1 MCACAHARTHMRANK
16 IWIFKNNSSK
26 CGMNYHNI
34 RTRAAQFESVTGL
47 QVEEFDHLLS
57 VFSGKWRNFYRIHRI
72 NGEKR
77 NAPIMNPEKDTKTL
91 PSVGEKLFFILV
103 YLKNYSLQEMMA
115 ASFGFSQSQASKWQK
130 ILAPLLHDSLDHLDV
145 LPTRDGQ
152 QVASILTR
160 IGATKCFQDASERSI
175 NRPDDQSTQEEF
187 YSGKKKHIP

>member
-1 MCACAHARTHMRANK
+1 MYACAHAYANK

-34 RTRAAQFESVTGL
+34 RTRATQFESVTGL

-57 VFSGKWRNFYRIHRI
+57 VFSGKWRNFYRIHRT

-91 PSVGEKLFFILV
+91 PSVGKKLFFILV
-103 YLKNYSLQEMMA
+103 YLKNYSLQEMMS

-130 ILAPLLHDSLDHLDV
+130 
-145 LPTRDGQ
+145 
-152 QVASILTR
+152 
-160 IGATKCFQDASERSI
+160 
-175 NRPDDQSTQEEF
+175 
-187 YSGKKKHIP
+187 Y